1 MPLTDHNSVG
11 SRIGT
16 LEHNASKLPI
26 RRQPLAAPPIACAC
40 TSTTGNT
47 LPQTPPNA
55 LRPTTATCTRTLS
68 SNTVTRVPDA
78 FTDNWISVALVQLGP
93 DAEDVALG
101 TELTATTEEGDAD
114 VGTDDVAGMGNDDD
128 VPGDEGAEDVELAPT
143 APPEP

>member
-1 MPLTDHNSVG
+1 MDECPFSKQLGQATSPLT
-11 SRIGT
+11 I
-16 LEHNASKLPI
+16 E
-26 RRQPLAAPPIACAC
+26 
-40 TSTTGNT
+40 
-47 LPQTPPNA
+47 
-55 LRPTTATCTRTLS
+55 LS

-114 VGTDDVAGMGNDDD
+114 VGTDDVAGIGNDVD